1 MTRVRDGKV
10 LVVLLVALVAAVLL
24 SFASCSEEPEPN
36 YAKEAVEANQ
46 RLSEVAQ
53 HLAEQK
59 GEATRHEAE
68 LKATRAQLS
77 ASEARADERA
87 KEARLQHVEHQ
98 IAQEQTEAAE
108 SDFLAAAGITFS
120 LVLVALLL
128 VGLLLRERR
137 QRRILV
143 RFVRWLK
150 REGEQA

>member
-1 MTRVRDGKV
+1 MLRARSGRIFVA
-10 LVVLLVALVAAVLL
+10 LLVALAVLAAL
-24 SFASCSEEPEPN
+24 SLPSCSEEPEPD
-36 YAKEAVEANQ
+36 YAQEAVEANQ
-46 RLSEVAQ
+46 RLSNVAQ
-53 HLAEQK
+53 QLAEQK
-59 GEATRHEAE
+59 GEAERNQAE

-87 KEARLQHVEHQ
+87 REARLQHVEHQ

-120 LVLVALLL
+120 LVLIVLLL

-137 QRRILV
+137 QRTILV

-150 REGEQA
+150 REGERE

>member
-1 MTRVRDGKV
+1 MHRARSGRIFVALLTAV
-10 LVVLLVALVAAVLL
+10 VVLAALSLP
-24 SFASCSEEPEPN
+24 SCSDEPELN

-46 RLSEVAQ
+46 RLSEVAEE
-53 HLAEQK
+53 LAEQK
-59 GEATRHEAE
+59 GEGAQHEAE

-87 KEARLQHVEHQ
+87 KEARSQHTDTQ

-108 SDFLAAAGITFS
+108 SDFLAAAGMTFS
-120 LVLVALLL
+120 LVLVVLLL